1 MDYSPLDQNLVV
13 SQVSSTERAIFIKK
27 TYMHVAM
34 AVLGFIAFEALFQSI
49 PAIKQIG
56 MSMAQGWTWLIV
68 LGGFAFATG
77 AVERWAMTSKDRG
90 KQYIA
95 LTIFVALYAFLF
107 VPLIY
112 IATQMAGAEMIMQAG
127 VATLAL
133 FTGLSAVVLLTG
145 KDFSFLRTGIMIGG
159 FIAIGLIVAGVAFG
173 FTLGWVFSAAMI
185 ILAAASILYQ
195 TSNILHRYGTEQYV
209 AASLGLTGSLLM
221 MFWYVLQLIM
231 SFSGD

>member
-13 SQVSSTERAIFIKK
+13 SQVSATERTTFIKK

-34 AVLGFIAFEALFQSI
+34 AVLGFVAFEALFQSI

-77 AVERWAMTSKDRG
+77 AVERWAMTSKDKG

-112 IATQMAGAEMIMQAG
+112 VATAIAGSSMIMQAG

-195 TSNILHRYGTEQYV
+195 TSNILHHYGTEQYV

>member
-1 MDYSPLDQNLVV
+1 
-13 SQVSSTERAIFIKK
+13 
-27 TYMHVAM
+27 M
-34 AVLGFIAFEALFQSI
+34 AVLGFIGFEALFQSI
-49 PAIKQIG
+49 PAIQQIG
-56 MSMAQGWTWLIV
+56 MSMARGWTWLIV

-77 AVERWAMTSKDRG
+77 AVERWAMTSRHKG
-90 KQYIA
+90 QQYMA
-95 LTIFVALYAFLF
+95 LTLFVALYAFLF
-107 VPLIY
+107 VPLIHVALKY
-112 IATQMAGAEMIMQAG
+112 MPGMGPSMLMQAG
-127 VATLAL
+127 VITFGL

-173 FTLGWVFSAAMI
+173 FDLGVWFSGAMVA
-185 ILAAASILYQ
+185 LAAASILYQ
-195 TSNILHRYGTEQYV
+195 TSNILHHFGTEQYV